1 MVEPLERPLSSYI
14 HTQYVTADEN
24 SSVAEA
30 VKILQ
35 PKNVEIIIV
44 TSSLSSNGKYVGIVT
59 DSDILEKVVMKGE
72 DSDLVFLKSIM
83 TSPIITL
90 PSSSTVRQAIK
101 VMRAHNIKHLPVT
114 DSTNNNEEEK
124 KIIGTVTQEYLA
136 EVIRIA
142 IIEKTFRSYR
152 KIIREHYKPIFANV
166 AIIMQFT
173 GLLMV
178 VPALLGTIW
187 GEWESSIGIY
197 LAFVGMSLTGYI
209 MNTFGEKSPLNLKQ
223 SSIVVVLSFV
233 LLSLFG
239 SLPYMYI
246 NPFWEGIDFFSLFAS
261 SFLESASGFTT
272 TGLSTIIHPENL
284 PDSFSFYRSYTLWVG
299 GLSFVYLVMALYY
312 PETKLAGMRHLL
324 GGGILRFK
332 QLLSTISVIFA
343 IYTAILILLLFIF
356 GHINILDS
364 ISLSFATLSSGGFV
378 PTSTILN
385 SVNSITLAIIMAGMI
400 IAALPFA
407 FHFGIFSKEIEA
419 TKEVKEIL
427 VFIILITICIVL
439 FLFIESSFSKNEW
452 LPSVFH
458 VISASTTTGFQFIDL
473 SQISP
478 SGKVLLIVL
487 MLIGGTAFSTAGGIK
502 TARLILIFQKL
513 INYKENATTFNED
526 KNHNHKNNNKNNNQP
541 TFISST
547 AIQFRKRI
555 KPLYKSNYKAKKLQK
570 NNDKQSMSMV
580 PLDKHKFNILSDK
593 AFREAIF
600 VVVLFILF
608 TMVTAICIYYLNINT
623 KNNSFIDVIFETA
636 STVSNGGLSAG
647 ITTMNLDS
655 FSKLILSLNM
665 IMGRFEIIAIL
676 YIFISKLRR

>member
-14 HTQYVTADEN
+14 HTQFVTADEN

-35 PKNVEIIIV
+35 PKNVEVILV
-44 TSSLSSNGKYVGIVT
+44 TSSNGKYVGIVT

-101 VMRAHNIKHLPVT
+101 VMRAHKIKHLPVT
-114 DSTNNNEEEK
+114 DSTNKDDEEK
-124 KIIGTVTQEYLA
+124 KIIGAVTQEYLA

-142 IIEKTFRSYR
+142 VVEKTFRSYR
-152 KIIREHYKPIFANV
+152 KVIRERYKPILANV
-166 AIIMQFT
+166 SIILQFS
-173 GLLMV
+173 GLLMII
-178 VPALLGTIW
+178 PALLGTFL
-187 GEWESSIGIY
+187 GEWQSTIGINM
-197 LAFVGMSLTGYI
+197 AFVGMFLTGYV
-209 MNTFGEKSPLNLKQ
+209 MNILGEKSPLNLKQ

-272 TGLSTIIHPENL
+272 TGLSTITHPENL

-343 IYTAILILLLFIF
+343 IYTAILILLIFNF

-385 SVNSITLAIIMAGMI
+385 SVNSITLAIIMGGMI

-419 TKEVKEIL
+419 IKEIKEIL
-427 VFIILITICIVL
+427 VFIILITVCIFL

-452 LPSVFH
+452 LSSVFH

-473 SQISP
+473 SQISTY
-478 SGKVLLIVL
+478 GKILLIVL

-502 TARLILIFQKL
+502 IARLILIFQKL
-513 INYKENATTFNED
+513 INYKENATTFND
-526 KNHNHKNNNKNNNQP
+526 KNNKN
-541 TFISST
+541 
-547 AIQFRKRI
+547 
-555 KPLYKSNYKAKKLQK
+555 K
-570 NNDKQSMSMV
+570 N
-580 PLDKHKFNILSDK
+580 
-593 AFREAIF
+593 
-600 VVVLFILF
+600 
-608 TMVTAICIYYLNINT
+608 
-623 KNNSFIDVIFETA
+623 
-636 STVSNGGLSAG
+636 
-647 ITTMNLDS
+647 
-655 FSKLILSLNM
+655 
-665 IMGRFEIIAIL
+665 
-676 YIFISKLRR
+676 

>member
-14 HTQYVTADEN
+14 HTQFVTADEN

-35 PKNVEIIIV
+35 PKNVEIILV
-44 TSSLSSNGKYVGIVT
+44 TSSSNEYYVGIVT

-72 DSDLVFLKSIM
+72 DSDLISLKSIM
-83 TSPIITL
+83 SSPIITL
-90 PSSSTVRQAIK
+90 PSSSTVRQAIQLMHSNK
-101 VMRAHNIKHLPVT
+101 IKHLPVT
-114 DSTNNNEEEK
+114 DSTNKE
-124 KIIGTVTQEYLA
+124 KIIGTVTLTYLA
-136 EVIRIA
+136 EAIRIA
-142 IIEKTFRSYR
+142 VIEKTFRSYR

-173 GLLMV
+173 GLLMII
-178 VPALLGTIW
+178 PALLGTFW
-187 GEWESSIGIY
+187 GEWQSSIGIY

-209 MNTFGEKSPLNLKQ
+209 MNTLGEKSPLNLKQ

-239 SLPYMYI
+239 SLPYMYL
-246 NPFWEGIDFFSLFAS
+246 NPFWDGIDFFSLFAG
-261 SFLESASGFTT
+261 SFLESTSGFTT
-272 TGLSTIIHPENL
+272 TGLSTIVHPENL
-284 PDSFSFYRSYTLWVG
+284 PESFSFYRSYTLWVG

-343 IYTAILILLLFIF
+343 IYTTILILLFIIF

-364 ISLSFATLSSGGFV
+364 ISLSFGTLSSGGFV

-385 SVNSITLAIIMAGMI
+385 SVNSSTLIIIMGGMI

-419 TKEVKEIL
+419 TKEIKEIL

-452 LPSVFH
+452 LSSIFH

-473 SQISP
+473 SHIST
-478 SGKVLLIVL
+478 SGKIVLIVL

-502 TARLILIFQKL
+502 IARIILIFHKL
-513 INYKENATTFNED
+513 INYKKNTTTFYD
-526 KNHNHKNNNKNNNQP
+526 KNQNQKENNHHNNSQP

-555 KPLYKSNYKAKKLQK
+555 KPFYKSNYKVKKLQK
-570 NNDKQSMSMV
+570 NNDKLSMSIV
-580 PLDKHKFNILSDK
+580 PLDKYKFHILSDK
-593 AFREAIF
+593 ALREAIF

-608 TMVTAICIYYLNINT
+608 TMVTAICIYYLNIHT
-623 KNNSFIDVIFETA
+623 KNTNFINVIFESA
-636 STVSNGGLSAG
+636 STISNTGLSAG
-647 ITTMNLDS
+647 ITTMHLDS
-655 FSKLILSLNM
+655 FSKLILSFNM

-676 YIFISKLRR
+676 YIFISKLRV

>member
-14 HTQYVTADEN
+14 HTQFVSADEN

-35 PKNVEIIIV
+35 PKNVEIILV
-44 TSSLSSNGKYVGIVT
+44 TSSSNEYYVGIVT

-72 DSDLVFLKSIM
+72 DSDLISLKSIM
-83 TSPIITL
+83 SSPIITL
-90 PSSSTVRQAIK
+90 PSSSTVRQAIQL
-101 VMRAHNIKHLPVT
+101 MRIHKIKHLPVT
-114 DSTNNNEEEK
+114 DNTNKE
-124 KIIGTVTQEYLA
+124 KIIGTVTLEYLA
-136 EVIRIA
+136 EAIRIA
-142 IIEKTFRSYR
+142 VIEKTFRSYR

-173 GLLMV
+173 GLLMII
-178 VPALLGTIW
+178 PALLGTIW
-187 GEWESSIGIY
+187 GEWQSSIGIY

-209 MNTFGEKSPLNLKQ
+209 MNTLGEKSPLNLKQ

-246 NPFWEGIDFFSLFAS
+246 NPFWDGIDFFSLFAS
-261 SFLESASGFTT
+261 SFLESTSGFTT

-284 PDSFSFYRSYTLWVG
+284 PESFSFYRSYTLWVG

-343 IYTAILILLLFIF
+343 IYTTILILLFIIF

-364 ISLSFATLSSGGFV
+364 ISLSFGTLSSGGFV

-385 SVNSITLAIIMAGMI
+385 SVNSSTLIIIMGGMI

-419 TKEVKEIL
+419 TKEIKEIL

-452 LPSVFH
+452 LSSVFH

-473 SQISP
+473 SHIST
-478 SGKVLLIVL
+478 SGKILLIVL

-502 TARLILIFQKL
+502 IARIILIFHKL
-513 INYKENATTFNED
+513 INYKQNTTTFHD
-526 KNHNHKNNNKNNNQP
+526 KNHNHNNSQP

-555 KPLYKSNYKAKKLQK
+555 KPFYKSNYKAKKLQK
-570 NNDKQSMSMV
+570 NNDKLSISIV
-580 PLDKHKFNILSDK
+580 PLDKYKYHILSDK
-593 AFREAIF
+593 AFREALF

-608 TMVTAICIYYLNINT
+608 TMITAICVYFLNINT
-623 KNNSFIDVIFETA
+623 KNINFINVIFETA
-636 STVSNGGLSAG
+636 STISNTGLSAG
-647 ITTMNLDS
+647 ITTMHLDS
-655 FSKLILSLNM
+655 FSKLILSFNM

-676 YIFISKLRR
+676 YIFISKLRV

>member
-14 HTQYVTADEN
+14 HTQFVTADEN

-30 VKILQ
+30 VKVLQ
-35 PKNVEIIIV
+35 SKDVEIILV
-44 TSSLSSNGKYVGIVT
+44 TASSSNGKYVGIVT

-101 VMRAHNIKHLPVT
+101 VMRTHKIKHLPVT
-114 DSTNNNEEEK
+114 DSTNDNDDNEK
-124 KIIGTVTQEYLA
+124 KIIGTVTQQYLA
-136 EVIRIA
+136 EIIRIA
-142 IIEKTFRSYR
+142 VVEKTFRSYR

-166 AIIMQFT
+166 AIIMQFS

-178 VPALLGTIW
+178 VPALLGTIL
-187 GEWESSIGIY
+187 GEWQSSIGIY

-209 MNTFGEKSPLNLKQ
+209 MNTLGEKSPLNLKQ

-246 NPFWEGIDFFSLFAS
+246 NPFWDGIDFFSLFAN
-261 SFLESASGFTT
+261 SFLESTSGFTT

-284 PDSFSFYRSYTLWVG
+284 PESFSFYRSYTLWVG

-343 IYTAILILLLFIF
+343 IYTAILILLFVIF

-364 ISLSFATLSSGGFV
+364 ISLSFGTLSSGGFV

-385 SVNSITLAIIMAGMI
+385 SVNSSTLIIIMGGMI

-419 TKEVKEIL
+419 TKEIKEIL

-452 LPSVFH
+452 LSSIFH

-473 SQISP
+473 SHIST
-478 SGKVLLIVL
+478 SGKILLIVL

-502 TARLILIFQKL
+502 IARIILIFHKL
-513 INYKENATTFNED
+513 INYKENTTTFYD
-526 KNHNHKNNNKNNNQP
+526 KNHNHNNNHHNNSQP

-555 KPLYKSNYKAKKLQK
+555 KPFYKSNYKAKKLQK
-570 NNDKQSMSMV
+570 NSNKLSMSMV
-580 PLDKHKFNILSDK
+580 PLDKYKFHILSDK

-623 KNNSFIDVIFETA
+623 KNTNFINVIFETA
-636 STVSNGGLSAG
+636 SSVSNTGLSAG
-647 ITTMNLDS
+647 ITTMHLDS
-655 FSKLILSLNM
+655 FSKLILSFNM

-676 YIFISKLRR
+676 YIFISKLRV